1 MKLALGTAQFGSHYG
16 LTNNLGKV
24 PLYEVKKI
32 ISKAKEI
39 NLKTIDTAMDYFDS
53 EEVLGKTNVTDFEII
68 SKLPEIPKKTN
79 IKVWIQ
85 DKVKKSLFN
94 LKVLKLRGLLLHK
107 PIQMLQSD
115 GDEIFNSLNHLK
127 EIGLIEKIGV
137 SVYNFEELDILI
149 KKFKFDIVQAPIN
162 IFDRRI
168 IDSKTIYE
176 LKKKNIEIHA
186 RSIFLQGLLLLEKN
200 KLPKKF
206 LYWKN
211 LWNEWFNWLDQES
224 KISNL
229 SACLNYVFSIK
240 EIDKI
245 IIGVNNYIQF
255 KEILEETRNYK
266 NITIPKFKIEDKKLL
281 NPYNWKYL

>member
-68 SKLPEIPKKTN
+68 SKLPEIPKNTD
-79 IKVWIQ
+79 IKFWIQ

-107 PIQMLQSD
+107 PIQMLQSE
-115 GDEIFNSLNHLK
+115 GDEIFNSLYHLK
-127 EIGLIEKIGV
+127 EVGLIEKIGV
-137 SVYNFEELDILI
+137 SVYNFEELDLLIKKFKLINSVPAI

-162 IFDRRI
+162 IFDRRM
-168 IDSKTIYE
+168 IDSKMIYE
-176 LKKKNIEIHA
+176 LKKKI
-186 RSIFLQGLLLLEKN
+186 L
-200 KLPKKF
+200 KF
-206 LYWKN
+206 MQ
-211 LWNEWFNWLDQES
+211 DQ
-224 KISNL
+224 
-229 SACLNYVFSIK
+229 F
-240 EIDKI
+240 
-245 IIGVNNYIQF
+245 F
-255 KEILEETRNYK
+255 YK
-266 NITIPKFKIEDKKLL
+266 DYCF
-281 NPYNWKYL
+281 